1 MDVPKEVRRLFDASI
16 EHVADYITTMHA
28 IDDQCVDTQAYAIRQ
43 LLPDHQSQLSD
54 LYLQVVVVFPE
65 LLSGS
70 LFHVRVS
77 IS

>member
-1 MDVPKEVRRLFDASI
+1 MNVPKKVRRLLYARS
-16 EHVADYITTMHA
+16 EHIADDVTTVHA